1 MYRHRR
7 SSAISRLL
15 LVSFSSLVLYG
26 CASLGKKDCLS
37 GDWGSIGFDDGADG
51 KVSADRLASH
61 AKACAKHGVVLDEAL
76 YQTGYDDGLKT
87 YCTTENGYS
96 VGSEFEDRSFNR
108 SGYNNVC
115 PVDLRSDF
123 LTGYVNGLKFTL
135 DTVSRELTEERAQL
149 DRDRAAF
156 LILIAVSS
164 SKAEDMEQ
172 RIEET
177 EESINENESTMNSL
191 IKEIDKWVQ
200 VDPELEKLLR

>member
-1 MYRHRR
+1 MR
-7 SSAISRLL
+7 
-15 LVSFSSLVLYG
+15 F
-26 CASLGKKDCLS
+26 
-37 GDWGSIGFDDGADG
+37 
-51 KVSADRLASH
+51 
-61 AKACAKHGVVLDEAL
+61 
-76 YQTGYDDGLKT
+76 
-87 YCTTENGYS
+87 
-96 VGSEFEDRSFNR
+96 
-108 SGYNNVC
+108 
-115 PVDLRSDF
+115 DF